1 LPGRTALDEFLQSSN
16 QWKFE
21 VKHIHLYFNYSNP
34 RFGNGSMLQSKSN
47 YALVT
52 GGSRGIGKEVC
63 RQLLQKGKPV
73 LFTSTNEAA
82 GQRAA
87 HELSSIGSAPVR
99 CLLLDQGNPSSVQ
112 QLVQVQQVQQVQ
124 QQYDQQID
132 LLINN
137 AAIMIR
143 HAWDAESY
151 ATTLAVN
158 TVGPPTLTEGLLPS
172 LAPNSLIIMVTSG
185 AVRDDQHL

>member
-1 LPGRTALDEFLQSSN
+1 MLHSSN
-16 QWKFE
+16 W
-21 VKHIHLYFNYSNP
+21 
-34 RFGNGSMLQSKSN
+34 
-47 YALVT
+47 ALVT

-82 GQRAA
+82 GQRVVQ
-87 HELSSIGSAPVR
+87 ELSLVSSAPVR
-99 CLLLDQGNPSSVQ
+99 CLLLDQGDPRSMR
-112 QLVQVQQVQQVQ
+112 QLVQQVRQHYNQQV
-124 QQYDQQID
+124 D

-143 HAWDAESY
+143 HAWDTESY

-158 TVGPPTLTEGLLPS
+158 TVGPLALTEGLLPS
-172 LAPNSLIIMVTSG
+172 LAADSLIVMVTSG
-185 AVRDDQHL
+185 EPASRSHVGLS

>member
-1 LPGRTALDEFLQSSN
+1 
-16 QWKFE
+16 
-21 VKHIHLYFNYSNP
+21 
-34 RFGNGSMLQSKSN
+34 MLQSKSSF
-47 YALVT
+47 ALVT

-82 GQRAA
+82 GQRVVQ
-87 HELSSIGSAPVR
+87 ELSSISSAPIH
-99 CLLLDQGNPSSVQ
+99 CLLLDQGSPSSVQ
-112 QLVQVQQVQQVQ
+112 QLVQHVQ
-124 QQYDQQID
+124 QQYDQQVD

-143 HAWDAESY
+143 HKWDAESY

-158 TVGPPTLTEGLLPS
+158 TVGPLTLTEGMLPS

-185 AVRDDQHL
+185 QLPG